1 RRTPC
6 YSTNGIGPEYVLI
19 RTQAPGRQCGPL
31 LPSANFSGRIER
43 VWLLPNVGGC
53 IVRHQEFQHSP
64 CKLSLSRRR
73 QTMRIA
79 FIPSV
84 VMALLALTT
93 LTGQVRDSRTTS
105 EPGITRR
112 LVIDQRTVQVVRS
125 TYQPGAVEPNG
136 PTGSMSSSCL

>member
-1 RRTPC
+1 
-6 YSTNGIGPEYVLI
+6 
-19 RTQAPGRQCGPL
+19 
-31 LPSANFSGRIER
+31 
-43 VWLLPNVGGC
+43 
-53 IVRHQEFQHSP
+53 
-64 CKLSLSRRR
+64 
-73 QTMRIA
+73 MRIA